1 MTFFRFDIGE
11 RSRTAGRFI
20 GRVRRELLRAV
31 TEEKQ
36 AGLTQ
41 QELARRLESRRS
53 NINRQLS
60 GEAEITLRS
69 LADFAWALDRE
80 ITFELRRP
88 TKRRGQN
95 IAPIDVDDRSQAD
108 QDHRTEERER
118 VGDITAI
125 IGPGVLRTLPV
136 RPEEGRTF
144 VLIH

>member
-1 MTFFRFDIGE
+1 MTFFRFDIDA

-31 TEEKQ
+31 MEEKG

-60 GEAEITLRS
+60 GEVEITLRS
-69 LADFAWALDRE
+69 LADLAWALDRE

-88 TKRRGQN
+88 EDAAGQN
-95 IAPIDVDDRSQAD
+95 IAPMTSTIGHKPIR
-108 QDHRTEERER
+108 
-118 VGDITAI
+118 I
-125 IGPGVLRTLPV
+125 IAPKTSSD
-136 RPEEGRTF
+136 
-144 VLIH
+144 

>member
-1 MTFFRFDIGE
+1 M
-11 RSRTAGRFI
+11 

-41 QELARRLESRRS
+41 QELARRLQSGRS

-69 LADFAWALDRE
+69 LADLAWALDRE

-88 TKRRGQN
+88 DDAAGQN
-95 IAPIDVDDRSQAD
+95 IAPQTSTIG
-108 QDHRTEERER
+108 HRPIR
-118 VGDITAI
+118 I
-125 IGPGVLRTLPV
+125 IAPKTPD
-136 RPEEGRTF
+136 E
-144 VLIH
+144 